1 MKRIGRAVFD
11 LEEAEDRYGLESVEE
26 LTPEKIFD
34 AILTCLSRKRHAE
47 LSITF
52 LSVLGPCVMHLV
64 CFSVVGCAF

>member
-34 AILTCLSRKRHAE
+34 AILTYLSRKRHAE
-47 LSITF
+47 
-52 LSVLGPCVMHLV
+52 VLGPCVMHLV